1 MEKSEHFDNL
11 KNAMIALEKDGVVS
25 ITAKSLEVGIKPLD
39 IIDNGLLPGL
49 NTIGEMFED
58 EDIFLPELMRSAQIF
73 QGAMDLLKPKIQ
85 EMGTNVK
92 KKGTV
97 VIGTVKGDMHYIG
110 KNIVKL
116 LMETSGF
123 DVHDLGVDVDPF
135 AFILKADEVNADMI
149 ALSALLTT
157 TLIGQKDV
165 IEALEGQGKR
175 EKYKVLLGGGAVT
188 KAWADDIGADGY
200 AENGYGAVKLAKSF
214 IA

>member
-1 MEKSEHFDNL
+1 MERSEHFDIL
-11 KNAMIALEKDGVVS
+11 KNAMIALEKDDVVS
-25 ITAKSLEVGIKPLD
+25 NTAQSLEAGIGPLE
-39 IIDNGLLPGL
+39 IIENGLLPGL
-49 NTIGEMFED
+49 SQIGELFEN
-58 EDIFLPELMRSAQIF
+58 EEIFLPELMKSAQIF
-73 QGAMDLLKPKIQ
+73 QQAMDLLQPRIQ
-85 EMGTNVK
+85 EMGTTVK

-116 LMETSGF
+116 LLETSGF

-135 AFILKADEVNADMI
+135 KFIVKADEVNADMI

-175 EKYKVLLGGGAVT
+175 QKYKVLLGGGAVT
-188 KAWADDIGADGY
+188 KTWADEIGADGY
-200 AENGYGAVKLAKSF
+200 AENAYGAVELAKSLM
-214 IA
+214 A

>member
-1 MEKSEHFDNL
+1 MDHSECFDNL
-11 KNAMIALEKDGVVS
+11 KNAIIALEKDDVVYN
-25 ITAKSLEVGIKPLD
+25 TAKSLEAGIDPLE
-39 IIDNGLLPGL
+39 IIEKGLLPGL

-58 EDIFLPELMRSAQIF
+58 EEIFLPELMQSAQIF
-73 QGAMDLLKPKIQ
+73 QGAMDLLQPKIQ

-123 DVHDLGVDVDPF
+123 DVHDLGVDVAPF
-135 AFILKADEVNADMI
+135 AFIVKADEVNADMI

-188 KAWADDIGADGY
+188 KAWADEIGADGY

>member
-1 MEKSEHFDNL
+1 MEKSEHFDKL
-11 KNAMIALEKDGVVS
+11 KNAMIALEKDNVVS
-25 ITAKSLEVGIKPLD
+25 ITAKSLEVGVEPLE
-39 IIDNGLLPGL
+39 IIENGLLPGL

-58 EDIFLPELMRSAQIF
+58 EELFLPELIKSAQIF
-73 QGAMDLLKPKIQ
+73 QGAMDLLQPKIQ

-135 AFILKADEVNADMI
+135 AFIVKADEVNADMI

-188 KAWADDIGADGY
+188 KAWADEIGADGY